1 MFIDNLIDKI
11 KELNN
16 PSVAG
21 LDPKLDYIPEHILN
35 ECFEKYGYTPKA
47 CGKAIKKFNFA
58 LIDAIYDIVPAIKP
72 QLAYYEMYGVYGIK
86 AFAKTIEYAKSK
98 GMLVITDGKRND
110 IGSTSKAYS
119 NAYLG
124 ITTVVDEKFSA
135 FPSDALTVNPYLG
148 IDGIQPFI
156 EDCITHGKGIFSL
169 VKTSNP
175 SSGQLQDLRLEDGR
189 TVYETVADMVDE
201 WGKQV
206 IGKYGYSSV
215 GAVVGATWP
224 EQAAELRKRMKNTF
238 FLVPGYGAQGGT
250 AESIKVNFNED
261 GLGAIVNA
269 SRSFMCAYK
278 SKIWCDKF
286 TPMQFADAARAEM
299 IRMRDDINSV
309 LK

>member
-21 LDPKLDYIPEHILN
+21 LDPKLEYIPDYILN
-35 ECFEKYGYTPKA
+35 ECFEKYGETPKA
-47 CGKAIKKFNFA
+47 CGKAIKKFNYA

-72 QLAYYEMYGVYGIK
+72 QLAYYEMYGIYGLK
-86 AFAKTIEYAKSK
+86 AYVKTIEYARSK

-124 ITTVVDEKFSA
+124 NTKIKDISFKA
-135 FPSDALTVNPYLG
+135 FESDALTVNPYLG

-156 EDCITHGKGIFSL
+156 EDCIDNGKGIFAL

-175 SSGQLQDLRLEDGR
+175 SSGQLQDLKFEDGR

-206 IGKYGYSSV
+206 IGEYGYSSV

-224 EQAAELRKRMKNTF
+224 EQAASLRKRMKNTF

-250 AESIKVNFNED
+250 AESIKVNFNDD

-269 SRSFMCAYK
+269 SRSFMCAYR
-278 SKIWCDKF
+278 SDRWSDKF
-286 TPMQFADAARAEM
+286 SAEQFADAARAEM

-309 LK
+309 L